1 MRFLPF
7 LQQPAKAH
15 QITLRIKKT
24 AMAKQKT
31 NKVTIND
38 VHNETL
44 ALFHRLIQRL
54 EKLTHDCEDPGT
66 INQALK
72 TTADFLVKLNKEREQ
87 DDDNLSL
94 LLKQTL
100 NGVEGV

>member
-1 MRFLPF
+1 M
-7 LQQPAKAH
+7 
-15 QITLRIKKT
+15 TKKRRSE
-24 AMAKQKT
+24 
-31 NKVTIND
+31 VTIDD

-54 EKLTHDCEDPGT
+54 EKLTVNCEDPGT

-72 TTADFLVKLNKEREQ
+72 TTADFLVKLNKERENG
-87 DDDNLSL
+87 DEDIGT

-100 NGVEGV
+100 SGIG